1 MTKTNKLKVILLT
14 ITSTLAVGTLAVSV
28 LSSFNVIHVGLGEEK
43 TGTIQIEI
51 VQPAD
56 QSDQTAQESDTTSTT
71 EPDSEDETTT
81 AANNGTTKKGNNT
94 TKNNSTTT
102 TKKQTGDNDGD
113 WVDGWY

>member
-56 QSDQTAQESDTTSTT
+56 QSDQTAQESDTASTT
-71 EPDSEDETTT
+71 EATFEDETT
-81 AANNGTTKKGNNT
+81 AANNGTTKKANNT
-94 TKNNSTTT
+94 TKDNSTTT
-102 TKKQTGDNDGD
+102 TKKQTGDNDGY
-113 WVDGWY
+113 WLDGWY